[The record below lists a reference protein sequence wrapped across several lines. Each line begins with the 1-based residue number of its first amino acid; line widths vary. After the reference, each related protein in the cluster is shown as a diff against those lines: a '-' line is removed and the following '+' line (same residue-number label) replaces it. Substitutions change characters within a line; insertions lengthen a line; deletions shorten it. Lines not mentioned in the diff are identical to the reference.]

1 MSQQQNPIYLVSM
14 YLGLI
19 LALFFVLK
27 TFPMVAPIFVVVAT
41 SILIYKFIQY
51 RTADKAANRSSKT
64 DLERIN
70 RRNIIQYAPW
80 LKENVRG
87 HDQIVDLVLHQLQ
100 QNLYL
105 ANEHRTL
112 GAYFF
117 VGPTGTGKTFLAE
130 LTAQALFPQTK
141 PLVLRMNQYKHSS
154 DVLTLLGPPAGHSGH
169 EVGGTL
175 TRPVLEEPCRV
186 IILDEIDRCH
196 KDVLDCLYNILD
208 TAQCVEKSSGKIV
221 SFNRCIFFATSN
233 AAVEELRQVDLR
245 GKNVAYMHSKF
256 REVLA
261 ENSDMDKAFLA
272 RWDGVFFMDTLKSM
286 SVAEIACLQISKHW
300 KQFGMEVIYT
310 APELIVQTVKSNQEF
325 KEFGVRQLANYIKMS
340 TDGHITR
347 AKMKGIQKVRLEV
360 DDKTK
365 QIVVR
370 AAS

>member
-1 MSQQQNPIYLVSM
+1 MSHQQNPIYLATM
-14 YLGLI
+14 YLGLV
-19 LALFFVLK
+19 LGLYFVLK
-27 TFPMVAPIFVVVAT
+27 TFPVVAPFLVVIAGGV
-41 SILIYKFIQY
+41 LIYKFIQFHSEE
-51 RTADKAANRSSKT
+51 KAANRSSKE
-64 DLERIN
+64 DLQQIN
-70 RRNIIQYAPW
+70 KRNIIKYSPW

-87 HDQIVDLVLHQLQ
+87 HNQIIDLVLHQLQ

-105 ANEHRTL
+105 ANEQRTL

-130 LTAQALFPQTK
+130 LTAQALFPKSK
-141 PLVLRMNQYKHSS
+141 PLVLRMNQYKHPS
-154 DVLTLLGPPAGHSGH
+154 DVLTLLGPPAGHTGH

-186 IILDEIDRCH
+186 IILDEIDKCH

-233 AAVEELRQVDLR
+233 VGVEQLRQVDLR
-245 GKNVAYMHSKF
+245 GKNTAYMHSKF

-272 RWDGVFFMDTLKSM
+272 RWDGVFFMDRLSSM
-286 SVAEIACLQISKHW
+286 SVAEVACLQISKHW
-300 KQFGMEVIYT
+300 KQFGMEVMYT
-310 APELIVQTVKSNQEF
+310 APELIVETVRSNQEF
-325 KEFGVRQLANYIKMS
+325 KEFGVRQLANYIKMT

-365 QIVVR
+365 QIVVK
-370 AAS
+370 AA